1 MSLNDLTLEISQE
14 LTIRAAPGDVF
25 QGLLRR
31 LGEENTSM
39 DGRSLSLVLEPWPGG
54 RWFRD
59 LGGQEGHLWGFV
71 QVIKPPTLLEITGP
85 LFMSYPAA
93 NHLQFRLAPVGGGTR
108 VELRHRALGLIDEQ
122 HRTGVKAGWEH
133 MLKAVKE
140 RAEK

>member
-14 LTIRAAPGDVF
+14 LTIKAAPGDVF
-25 QGLLRR
+25 QGLLKR

-59 LGGQEGHLWGFV
+59 LGGQQGHLWGFV
-71 QVIKPPTLLEITGP
+71 QVIKPPTLLEISGP

-93 NHLQFRLAPVGGGTR
+93 NHLQFRLTPVAGGTK
-108 VELRHRALGLIDEQ
+108 VELRHRALGLIDAQ
-122 HRTGVKAGWEH
+122 HRTGVNAGWEH
-133 MLKAVKE
+133 MLKSVKE